1 MIVEGVPCSGSENAQ
16 TPAPTPIA
24 AGEGLAAN
32 ADRERALHEQTEDL
46 LAAWRGLSGAYG
58 ALSESP
64 APLHE
69 FLSPSVP
76 EACSESGLCQD
87 IWLGETLPQPHHRS
101 ISPSMPAA
109 ELAPMA
115 RAQLAATW
123 HPQPEGL
130 TAVHPAFSDEDMGM
144 SDTSLA
150 ATWDAHSPAVS
161 DAPCWHKRLAE
172 GSPASMASLPWPEQ
186 SPGGSP
192 ALVPA
197 CWHEQLMTG
206 SPAAEGSSWHE
217 DWSAAASPDTMAA
230 LWATYDGSHILMVSP
245 EQTSSGQ
252 QPLMPLNHE
261 GHEELASCM
270 EQLSDQHAVD
280 CLGDAGVCVL
290 PDLIR
295 PATSCLVGGNA
306 LPGQPTEEH
315 GETITPVHPVQPTE
329 QELHAV
335 MARFRE
341 HCLRLPHGSMG
352 TNAAYLAPET
362 AGLDALLEASIS
374 VSQQGGA
381 TAVEGAQQGAQS
393 ADSMGNSEQ
402 SSVGDDLQ
410 TDERPVLRGD
420 TQPEAT
426 ATDADQP
433 ARDKGNVHLDSLQPG
448 EASFSQEE
456 ASQLHLA
463 RLVTCSDE
471 EDFAVL
477 DLGADSDSS
486 SECSFGRDRAA
497 AGCRETIYAA
507 PRYAFPMQPSLHGP
521 SPSLPASCQ
530 AAASCSVVNGACDL
544 RKMIGCID
552 FSARQPHF
560 STFPGGLWSCLGSQ
574 TSPMTGCLALGAVC
588 LLTASC
594 LLQTP
599 CR

>member
-1 MIVEGVPCSGSENAQ
+1 MGVQAQRALILIVEGVPCSGSENAQ

-161 DAPCWHKRLAE
+161 DAPCWLKRLAE
-172 GSPASMASLPWPEQ
+172 GSPASMASFPWPEQ

-206 SPAAEGSSWHE
+206 SPAAEGSSWRE

-230 LWATYDGSHILMVSP
+230 LWATYDGSHILMGSP
-245 EQTSSGQ
+245 DQMPSRQ
-252 QPLMPLNHE
+252 QPLMPLNPE
-261 GHEELASCM
+261 GRGALASCM
-270 EQLSDQHAVD
+270 EQLSHQHSAD
-280 CLGDAGVCVL
+280 CLG
-290 PDLIR
+290 
-295 PATSCLVGGNA
+295 PADTSMSPNKVKLVDSLLVSGRV
-306 LPGQPTEEH
+306 LPGQHTEQH
-315 GETITPVHPVQPTE
+315 GETNTPLHPVQPTE
-329 QELHAV
+329 KELHAV
-335 MARFRE
+335 LARFQE
-341 HCLRLPHGSMG
+341 HCSRLPYGSTG
-352 TNAAYLAPET
+352 VDTAHPAPEL
-362 AGLDALLEASIS
+362 AGMDDALLEASMS
-374 VSQQGGA
+374 VSEQGGIT
-381 TAVEGAQQGAQS
+381 TAEGAQQGIQS
-393 ADSMGNSEQ
+393 ADSMGASQQ
-402 SSVGDDLQ
+402 SSVGDDSNAY
-410 TDERPVLRGD
+410 ERTVLHGD
-420 TQPEAT
+420 THSEAT
-426 ATDADQP
+426 APEADQP
-433 ARDKGNVHLDSLQPG
+433 ARDKGDKHLDSLQPG
-448 EASFSQEE
+448 EACCSQVE

-486 SECSFGRDRAA
+486 SECGFGRDGTAP
-497 AGCRETIYAA
+497 GIREAVYPA
-507 PRYAFPMQPSLHGP
+507 PRYAL
-521 SPSLPASCQ
+521 
-530 AAASCSVVNGACDL
+530 
-544 RKMIGCID
+544 
-552 FSARQPHF
+552 
-560 STFPGGLWSCLGSQ
+560 
-574 TSPMTGCLALGAVC
+574 
-588 LLTASC
+588 
-594 LLQTP
+594 
-599 CR
+599 